1 MLEVD
6 LKAPASSANESF
18 VAAAS
23 AAAGIGACRA
33 VCVFAGAGQGKPG
46 PQTQRRMQMIQHIR
60 PRPTSEIFLVM
71 NSTRLEPSRLGFHS
85 TGLLAI
91 EPTSIVV
98 LVNRHRTR
106 LATEQ

>member
-33 VCVFAGAGQGKPG
+33 VCVFAGAGQGNPG
-46 PQTQRRMQMIQHIR
+46 PQNAAPHAND
-60 PRPTSEIFLVM
+60 SAY
-71 NSTRLEPSRLGFHS
+71 PSKTNLGNLSGNEFHE
-85 TGLLAI
+85 A
-91 EPTSIVV
+91 
-98 LVNRHRTR
+98 
-106 LATEQ
+106 